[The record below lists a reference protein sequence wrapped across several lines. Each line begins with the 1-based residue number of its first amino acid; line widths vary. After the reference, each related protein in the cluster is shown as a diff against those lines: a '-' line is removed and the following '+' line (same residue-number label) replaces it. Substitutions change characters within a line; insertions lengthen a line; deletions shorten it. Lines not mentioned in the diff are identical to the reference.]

1 MAVESRLR
9 PLSKLWLLSD
19 RRVLGIAKVVTTTAA
34 VVLTIMASAVS
45 LSTASAASSSPG
57 WVISSVAQPTNFS
70 TADTALCTRS
80 QLFLC
85 DQYVVTLTN
94 VGAGPTTGPVV
105 IADTLP
111 LGLKAVG
118 MAGYNMEEGLRLE
131 STGPHTTCS
140 LAVTTCTYTGKADP
154 GTTLVVY
161 LEVEVISA
169 SGTVTNVA
177 RVSGGGAPPL
187 TTSEPL
193 TLPNTVNLLPAAFGI
208 SAFGFDAHDER
219 GLLDTQASDHP
230 YGVTSTVNF
239 NTAITTEVSGTLV
252 PASVEPPKNL
262 AVYLPLGFLGDP
274 TAAAQCTEPELRG
287 GGNLSSE
294 CPPTSRVGTF
304 IFFEE
309 DVVSGTLVPL
319 SEGGAES
326 AVYNMVP
333 QHGYPAQFGFKV
345 SGLSV
350 PLYASVVHTSAGYG
364 LRVATPGLPT
374 TLRVEGAALT
384 FFGDPKAANGE
395 PNVSQ
400 AFFTNPGN
408 CSAGPLMAKVQADSW
423 VHPGQ
428 WVTDESVAYPDVTG
442 CNLLQFEP
450 TVEMQPEVTQAEAPS
465 GYDINIK
472 VPQSPER
479 FPVLATPQLKD
490 VAMTLPEGMAISP
503 GGGDGLAGCEATGP
517 HGIDMPTGG
526 SNPFDVGAGAP
537 GERGEELGQEGMTQ
551 LVAGHCPAGSQ
562 VGTVRIVTPVLKKP
576 LTGHLYIAQPKC
588 GGAGQPV
595 CTAADATNGN
605 LFGLYLE
612 AGSEEAAAVVKLAG
626 SVSIDPVTG
635 RVTARFTENPQLP
648 VSEVDIQLNGGAR
661 APLANPRQCGGA
673 SAEADLSPWSSPVTP
688 DAFVK
693 SPPFGVDWDGN
704 GAPCPATPFTPS
716 LSAGPT
722 KVAAGH
728 FSPFTLTLNRGDRQQ
743 DLSRLQVRMP
753 TGLLGMLSKVPLCGE
768 PAASLGECGE
778 ASSIGSVNVAA
789 GSGSHPLWVT
799 GRVFLT
805 GPYGGAPFGL
815 SIVVPAVAGPFNL
828 GNVIVRSRIDIDP
841 TTSAVIIT
849 SDPLPQS
856 RDGIPL
862 RIQTLN
868 VAVTRNE
875 FTFNPTHCSGLQIS
889 ATAESAQG
897 ALASLSSPVS
907 LEGCSG
913 LPFKPG
919 FKASTGAATSKALGA
934 SLDVKVTS
942 AAGQANIA
950 AVAVKLPKQLPA
962 RLSTLQHA
970 CLAEVFARN
979 PALCDP
985 QSLVGVVHASTPV
998 LPVQLIGPAYLVSHG
1013 GAAFPDLVVVL
1024 QGDGVRINLTG
1035 NTNITKGITSSTFA
1049 SVPDA
1054 PIETFELQLPRGPHS
1069 ALTSNVRALC
1079 GQKLAMPTTITGQ
1092 NGAQIKQS
1100 TKIAVTGCPKAKK
1113 SAKPRRAKGHK
1124 ANKAR
1129 LGTSRTG

>member
-1 MAVESRLR
+1 MTITVVVVVMA
-9 PLSKLWLLSD
+9 
-19 RRVLGIAKVVTTTAA
+19 TAGA
-34 VVLTIMASAVS
+34 VSPFTASAVS
-45 LSTASAASSSPG
+45 PAPR

-70 TADTALCTRS
+70 TSDTALCSRS
-80 QLFLC
+80 EFFLC

-94 VGAGPTTGPVV
+94 VGDGSTTGPVV

-111 LGLKAVG
+111 AGLKAVG
-118 MAGYNMEEGLRLE
+118 MGGYNMEENLELE
-131 STGPHTTCS
+131 SHGPHMTCS
-140 LAVTTCTYTGKADP
+140 LHVTTCTYVGQADP

-161 LEVEVISA
+161 LEVEVTSA
-169 SGTVTNVA
+169 NGIVTNTA
-177 RVSGGGAPPL
+177 RVSGGGAPQV

-193 TLPNTVNLLPAAFGI
+193 TSPNTVDLLPAPFDI
-208 SAFGFDAHDER
+208 SDFGFEAHDAY
-219 GLLDTQASDHP
+219 GLSDPEAGGHP

-239 NTAITTEVSGTLV
+239 NTAITAEPSGTLV
-252 PASVEPPKNL
+252 PGSVEPPKNL
-262 AVYLPLGFLGDP
+262 AVYPPLGFLGDP
-274 TAAAQCTEPELRG
+274 TAAAQCTGTELGG
-287 GGNLSSE
+287 GGNVNSE

-309 DVVSGTLVPL
+309 NVVSGTVAPANV
-319 SEGGAES
+319 GGAES

-345 SGLSV
+345 SGISV
-350 PLYASVVHTSAGYG
+350 PLYVSLVHTPSGYG

-374 TLRVEGAALT
+374 TLHVEGAALT
-384 FFGDPKAANGE
+384 FFGDPKAADGE
-395 PNVSQ
+395 PNVSR
-400 AFFTNPGN
+400 AFFTNPDN
-408 CSAGPLMAKVQADSW
+408 CSAGPLTAKVQADSW

-428 WVTDESVAYPDVTG
+428 WVTGESVAYPQMAG

-450 TVEMQPEVTQAEAPS
+450 MVEMQPEVTQAEAPS
-465 GYDINIK
+465 GYEIKLK
-472 VPQSPER
+472 VPQNPER

-490 VAMTLPEGMAISP
+490 VTMTLPEGMAISP
-503 GGGDGLAGCEATGP
+503 GGGDGLAGCEASGP

-551 LVAGHCPAGSQ
+551 LVAGHCPAASQ
-562 VGTVRIVTPVLKKP
+562 VGTVQIVTPVLKKP
-576 LTGHLYIAQPKC
+576 LMGHLYIAQPKC

-626 SVSIDPVTG
+626 SVSIDPATG
-635 RVTARFTENPQLP
+635 RVTAKFKENPQLP

-661 APLANPRQCGGA
+661 APLANPRQCGAA

-688 DAFVK
+688 DALVK
-693 SPPFGVDWDGN
+693 SPSFGVDWDGN

-722 KVAAGH
+722 RVAAGH

-753 TGLLGMLSKVPLCGE
+753 PGLLGMLSKVPLCDE
-768 PAASLGECGE
+768 PAAALGECGE
-778 ASSIGSVNVAA
+778 ASNIGSVNVAA

-799 GRVFLT
+799 GKVFLT

-815 SIVVPAVAGPFNL
+815 SVVVPAVAGPFNL

-875 FTFNPTHCSGLQIS
+875 FTFNPTHCSGLQVS

-897 ALASLSSPVS
+897 AQASLSSPVS
-907 LEGCSG
+907 VEGCSG
-913 LPFKPG
+913 LPFTPG
-919 FKASTGAATSKALGA
+919 FKVSTGAATSKALGA

-950 AVAVKLPKQLPA
+950 GVAVKLPKQLPA

-970 CLAEVFARN
+970 CLAEVFASN

-985 QSLVGVVHASTPV
+985 KSLVGVVQASTPV
-998 LPVQLIGPAYLVSHG
+998 LPVKLSGPAYLVSHG

-1054 PIETFELQLPRGPHS
+1054 PIESFELQLPRGPHS
-1069 ALTSNVRALC
+1069 ALTSNVKALC
-1079 GQKLAMPTTITGQ
+1079 GQKLAMPITITGQ
-1092 NGAQIKQS
+1092 NGAQIKQT

-1113 SAKPRRAKGHK
+1113 RPAAKK
-1124 ANKAR
+1124 
-1129 LGTSRTG
+1129 RTH